1 MIKLKVYDETTHQ
14 LKREIIC
21 KDKKE
26 YRNYL
31 CNKVDHTCEYA
42 FGIKLK

>member
-1 MIKLKVYDETTHQ
+1 MIKLKVYDKITDK
-14 LKREIIC
+14 LKRIVIC

-31 CNKVDHTCEYA
+31 CNKVDHLTETA
-42 FGIKLK
+42 FGLKIK